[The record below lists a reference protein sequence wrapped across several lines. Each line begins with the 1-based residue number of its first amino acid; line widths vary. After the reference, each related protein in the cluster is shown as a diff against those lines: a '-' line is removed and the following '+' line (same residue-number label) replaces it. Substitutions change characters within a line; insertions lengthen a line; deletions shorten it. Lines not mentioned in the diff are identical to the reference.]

1 MQGGPGQRLASE
13 RHQVILSEAA
23 AHWVRDFSK
32 EQRHSISKAIAIL
45 VDEAIERRAA
55 PGLDETP
62 DTDFRQFLREKFSM
76 DFEIW
81 SHSKRG

>member
-1 MQGGPGQRLASE
+1 MAGGQRQGLASE

-45 VDEAIERRAA
+45 VEDAIERRAG
-55 PGLDETP
+55 PGLDEIP
-62 DTDFRQFLREKFSM
+62 DTDFRQFLLEKFSM

>member
-1 MQGGPGQRLASE
+1 MRQSSVVQP
-13 RHQVILSEAA
+13 
-23 AHWVRDFSK
+23 
-32 EQRHSISKAIAIL
+32 
-45 VDEAIERRAA
+45 